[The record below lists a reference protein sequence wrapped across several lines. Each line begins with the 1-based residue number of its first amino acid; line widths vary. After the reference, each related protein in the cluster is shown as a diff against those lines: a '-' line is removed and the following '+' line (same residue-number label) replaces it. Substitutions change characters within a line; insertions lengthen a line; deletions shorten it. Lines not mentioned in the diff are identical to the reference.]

1 MSATGPTE
9 PPRPGDPRDTGP
21 RPPARVRDVVWLVVA
36 GVLLAVTAAQVVVLA
51 RLLVSP
57 EAPRFTTPGLLL
69 GFAFTV
75 VWLLTIAWVAL
86 GSWRRTVWGCPFA
99 HTADAAPARRC
110 PRHGSVNGTTSRDA
124 PAGPPHA

>member
-1 MSATGPTE
+1 VSANDPAAS
-9 PPRPGDPRDTGP
+9 PSPGDPRDPGA
-21 RPPARVRDVVWLVVA
+21 RPPARARDVVWVVIA
-36 GVLLAVTAAQVVVLA
+36 GVLLAITAAQVVVLA

-57 EAPRFTTPGLLL
+57 EAPQFTTPGLLL

-110 PRHGSVNGTTSRDA
+110 PRHGLVDGTARRDT
-124 PAGPPHA
+124 PAGPPHG